1 MNISIILPIHNEKES
16 LEVMVRLL
24 NSSLKFNHEIIVVY
38 ESKNDNSI
46 KIGEKLSKEFSNF
59 KIIQNKYE
67 KGVRFAVQTG
77 VEESRYDI
85 IFITAVDEIF
95 PIISI
100 DKMIKKIVNENY
112 DFISGTRYSKG
123 GLRLGGSF
131 IGAILSRLSNFIFK
145 ILTNV
150 PLSDLT
156 TGIKMM
162 RKKIWYEIYLTS
174 KPIGWVFALELSIK
188 VILKNYKIDEIPLKS
203 VDRLFGGKS
212 TFKLGSWTIE
222 YLKWFFYGISK
233 LHKFKRKNF
242 QKR

>member
-85 IFITAVDEIF
+85 IFITNPTNLHHKTI
-95 PIISI
+95 
-100 DKMIKKIVNENY
+100 ENLKFKTKNL
-112 DFISGTRYSKG
+112 FI
-123 GLRLGGSF
+123 
-131 IGAILSRLSNFIFK
+131 
-145 ILTNV
+145 
-150 PLSDLT
+150 
-156 TGIKMM
+156 
-162 RKKIWYEIYLTS
+162 E
-174 KPIGWVFALELSIK
+174 KPIFD
-188 VILKNYKIDEIPLKS
+188 KIQDCEFS
-203 VDRLFGGKS
+203 SGV
-212 TFKLGSWTIE
+212 
-222 YLKWFFYGISK
+222 
-233 LHKFKRKNF
+233 N
-242 QKR
+242 